1 MTSQDDVLYV
11 HEPKEGFYVVGIP
24 ARDLTREDVER
35 IPHRRIVEAV
45 ATGIYR
51 KATRDEKTEAEKEA
65 EKQRKREQRAAA
77 AAARKAEK
85 EAAKAAKEQA
95 EADKAAEG
103 TER

>member
-1 MTSQDDVLYV
+1 MTSPDDVLYV
-11 HEPKEGFYVVGIP
+11 HEPREGFYVVGIP

-45 ATGIYR
+45 ATGLYR
-51 KATRDEKTEAEKEA
+51 KATRDEKAEAAEA
-65 EKQRKREQRAAA
+65 
-77 AAARKAEK
+77 AEK

-95 EADKAAEG
+95 KAEKAAEG